1 MKSTTLLASIRHAA
15 IVHAAGLAALA
26 SIIAAGYLLG
36 VKPVESIRER
46 QSVLRAAVRA
56 RSEDEA
62 DIRRKARDA
71 EAALRQAEESL
82 RLSGVSL
89 QPTSHLNTKIRD
101 IAALAAEHNIE
112 VDSLNAQ
119 PPISDQQ
126 FLRVPVRLAGRA
138 AAQSVSEFMRSISE
152 RFSDVAVRSFDLR
165 ADLATGGGW
174 SNVQLEI
181 DWYAAKSER
190 DKEIPA
196 R

>member
-1 MKSTTLLASIRHAA
+1 MKPSTLLVSIRRAA
-15 IVHAAGLAALA
+15 IVHAAGLATLA
-26 SIIAAGYLLG
+26 SIVAAGYFLG
-36 VKPVESIRER
+36 VKPVEGIRER
-46 QSVLRAAVRA
+46 QSVLRAALRSQ
-56 RSEDEA
+56 SEDEA

-89 QPTSHLNTKIRD
+89 QPTSYLNTKIRD
-101 IAALAAEHNIE
+101 IAALAAEHSIE

-119 PPISDQQ
+119 PPISDPQ

-138 AAQSVSEFMRSISE
+138 AAQSVSDFMRSISE

-174 SNVQLEI
+174 STVQMEI
-181 DWYAAKSER
+181 DWYAAKSDR
-190 DKEIPA
+190 DKEIPTK
-196 R
+196 

>member
-1 MKSTTLLASIRHAA
+1 MRSATLLASIRRAA

-26 SIIAAGYLLG
+26 SIIAAGYFLG
-36 VKPVESIRER
+36 VKPVEGIRER
-46 QSVLRAAVRA
+46 QSMLRVALRA

-62 DIRRKARDA
+62 EIRRKARDA

-112 VDSLNAQ
+112 VDALNAQ
-119 PPISDQQ
+119 PPISDPQ

-138 AAQSVSEFMRSISE
+138 AAQNVSEFMRSIND

-165 ADLATGGGW
+165 ADLTTGGGW
-174 SNVQLEI
+174 STVQLEI

-190 DKEIPA
+190 DKENPA
-196 R
+196 K